1 MKQLQNKKDS
11 ITNKIKAFFCL
22 NIFKLLYLFKLGFEK
37 IYHFCALNSE
47 TKSEHD
53 KKIEEASRYLKKGQN
68 LEKYEE
74 QLVAHIRELQ
84 DDNENL
90 SYENKLHKEIL
101 KELRVEFQNENYEN
115 INKIFKELFDD

>member
-1 MKQLQNKKDS
+1 MQYISHKKDT
-11 ITNKIKAFFCL
+11 ILNKMKAFVCL
-22 NIFKLLYLFKLGFEK
+22 NIFKVLYIIRLGFEK

-53 KKIEEASRYLKKGQN
+53 RKIEEASRYLKKGQD

-74 QLVAHIRELQ
+74 QLVAHIRALQ
-84 DDNENL
+84 EDNEKL
-90 SYENKLHKEIL
+90 SYINKLFSEIIKELHKE
-101 KELRVEFQNENYEN
+101 FENNNHDE